1 VLPGNW
7 GIADPGFLAFKLK
20 PEFAIGTV
28 EITSLGVV
36 HQTVKGGRRTIRTIK
51 ILRGTE
57 GNFNREIRGT
67 REIRKRIEMAT
78 KRRKRRKNPKL
89 PRGI

>member
-7 GIADPGFLAFKLK
+7 GIADPGFLAFKLVT
-20 PEFAIGTV
+20 EFAFGTG
-28 EITSLGVV
+28 EITGLGVV
-36 HQTVKGGRRTIRTIK
+36 HQAVEGGRRTIRAMK
-51 ILRGTE
+51 ILRGAE